1 MKKVAIAIL
10 SAVATAFVASGVV
23 MAAGDMTEQKP
34 VEIRVELG
42 DKENARRFFPANLE
56 LETGKLYKLVLHNAS
71 GEKHYFSSEGLSRA
85 VFTRKAQ
92 VLGRDGKPAAE
103 IKGFIRE
110 IEVYPSETAEWWF
123 VPVKAGV
130 LDDLVCTIEGHAEA
144 GMVGVITIR

>member
-1 MKKVAIAIL
+1 MKKVVVAMVAVVTVILIAGG
-10 SAVATAFVASGVV
+10 SA

-34 VEIRVELG
+34 VEIRVALG

-71 GEKHYFSSEGLSRA
+71 AEKHYFSSEGLSRA

-92 VLGRDGKPAAE
+92 VLGRDGTPTAE
-103 IKGFIRE
+103 IKGYIRE

-123 VPVKAGV
+123 VPLKTGV
-130 LDDLVCTIEGHAEA
+130 LSDLKCTIEGHAAA